1 MTAESFGWTI
11 DAITLDLLRAVPA
24 IASQVHDNLDFST
37 EFMDDL
43 GAVEYNTGAI
53 SAIEIKAWTNRRII
67 HSIRFR
73 DGSRLGDLRFR
84 MADGGPMPEALL
96 RSPCDAVLG
105 HPIFSGYEWKTT
117 PEDANDTL
125 ISGVANIPL
134 GIQPGAA
141 LDAILSGTRTRHAA

>member
-11 DAITLDLLRAVPA
+11 DAITLDLLRTVPA
-24 IASQVHDNLDFST
+24 IAAQVHDNLDFST
-37 EFMDDL
+37 EFMDEL
-43 GAVEYNTGAI
+43 GAIEYDSGAI
-53 SAIEIKAWTNRRII
+53 STIEIKAWTNWRII

-84 MADGGPMPEALL
+84 MADGRPMPDALL
-96 RSPCDAVLG
+96 RSPCEAVLG

-117 PEDANDTL
+117 PGDDNDAL
-125 ISGVANIPL
+125 VSGVVNIPL

-141 LDAILSGTRTRHAA
+141 LDAILSSTRTRHAA

>member
-1 MTAESFGWTI
+1 MTAESFGWKI

-24 IASQVHDNLDFST
+24 IAAQVHDNLNFST
-37 EFMDDL
+37 EFMDEL
-43 GAVEYNTGAI
+43 GAVEYDTGAI

-84 MADGGPMPEALL
+84 MADGRPMPEALL
-96 RSPCDAVLG
+96 RSPCEAVLG
-105 HPIFSGYEWKTT
+105 HPIFSGYEWKRSSADD
-117 PEDANDTL
+117 DALVT
-125 ISGVANIPL
+125 GVANIPL

-141 LDAILSGTRTRHAA
+141 LDAILSSTRTRHAA